1 MVAGK
6 RPIQMKCMGGWNQDE
21 SQVSVKM
28 TKSSPKRW
36 QQYFMKHGTEFTSF
50 WNKYLKQKRDILYIL
65 GWGFDPRMCVGLE
78 EILNAGGIGSR
89 HCWIID
95 YHEGFNSSGRHVEL
109 LQSNKQHFDRLVTDP
124 IKVVEKK
131 ISATTESAAEWI

>member
-50 WNKYLKQKRDILYIL
+50 WN
-65 GWGFDPRMCVGLE
+65 
-78 EILNAGGIGSR
+78 
-89 HCWIID
+89 
-95 YHEGFNSSGRHVEL
+95 
-109 LQSNKQHFDRLVTDP
+109 
-124 IKVVEKK
+124 
-131 ISATTESAAEWI
+131 ESL